1 MKNKILF
8 LCALCLTAFSLSASV
23 TQAKYQSLKS
33 RAMGSASAL
42 AEAGDASLLS
52 NPAMLNLIDEFQLN
66 LIGIDVTAGQNTFDL
81 MDAYQ
86 SMIDDI
92 DDAGDNDSLVVEILK
107 GYIDGTR
114 VERDGKTYNSDG
126 KKIGNEKLVAEI
138 SSVISFVRHNFG
150 IGIFTAININ
160 DITLVD
166 NPTSPF
172 VSFDVRGNVEV
183 PVGYSMDFGSKNQF
197 ALGTSLRYIAGA
209 GMNGR
214 MDANEL
220 ISYND
225 DNEDDDYVNALI
237 GLEEYSGYSV
247 NFGGIY
253 KGSTLNYALTIN
265 DLFSSLSVDRYNE
278 LTNGS
283 VEKVNSSESLETSVD
298 IAISNKYHD
307 YERDGNWFEKNLFW
321 TAELKNIFS
330 ADLDGDG
337 EKDDNIWKKTHL
349 GSEINVFRNPLV
361 SFDIRAGINQGYFA
375 FGFGAE
381 FFSLLNLEYANYT
394 RELGPHLGMKE
405 ERVHSLGFNV
415 RI

>member
-52 NPAMLNLIDEFQLN
+52 NPAMLNLIDEFQIN

-81 MDAYQ
+81 IDSYQ

-92 DDAGDNDSLVVEILK
+92 DAVGDNDSGVVKILK
-107 GYIDGTR
+107 GYIDGES
-114 VERDGKTYNSDG
+114 VVVDGKTYNSDG

-166 NPTSPF
+166 NPTSPY

-197 ALGTSLRYIAGA
+197 AIGASLRYIAGA
-209 GMNGR
+209 GMDGR

-247 NFGGIY
+247 NFGGVY
-253 KGSTLNYALTIN
+253 KGNSLNYALTIN

-278 LTNGS
+278 LADSS
-283 VEKVNSSESLETSVD
+283 VEKVNSTESLETSVD

-337 EKDDNIWKKTHL
+337 EKDDNLWKKTHL
-349 GSEINVFRNPLV
+349 GSEVNVFRNPIV